1 MEFLKYQNVKENNNI
16 NEYNQNINCLEIRQ
30 NNEEKFD
37 TLLESILLDIKKE

>member
-1 MEFLKYQNVKENNNI
+1 MEFLKYQNIKENNNI